1 MKHGAKANPP
11 FSACPQCCTHYDTAP
26 YRDGA
31 PGGAP
36 LLAPNLGRLWARPR
50 SSAPT
55 QAPLLVFFR
64 KVYKNCC
71 TLPEIAGWDRTATG
85 GGGSLLAFSPFL
97 VLKLLIRWAGKWA
110 SKVWTHSVSECI
122 FPFTAPRGL
131 IRCFLDDSVWRI
143 GSG

>member
-1 MKHGAKANPP
+1 MGLRVCKEQEGVLDHAAVSVSLDEAWCK
-11 FSACPQCCTHYDTAP
+11 S
-26 YRDGA
+26 
-31 PGGAP
+31 
-36 LLAPNLGRLWARPR
+36 
-50 SSAPT
+50 
-55 QAPLLVFFR
+55 
-64 KVYKNCC
+64 KV
-71 TLPEIAGWDRTATG
+71 GDHTATG

-110 SKVWTHSVSECI
+110 SKVWTHSVSERI